1 MVSNHVNI
9 GPSFTS
15 SFSKYFLK
23 IILMSASKPL
33 INHLRKFYF
42 DMKETEFR
50 KFYVQYYQEN
60 NSFDRKRERERERG
74 NPCVYVWVNQQDQRM
89 QEAC

>member
-60 NSFDRKRERERERG
+60 NSFDRKREREREREG
-74 NPCVYVWVNQQDQRM
+74 TRVYM
-89 QEAC
+89 CE